1 MTVKIQP
8 VAGYL
13 LVKPQEPEEKTAS
26 GIILPVSSTED
37 QQTGTVLATGGDY
50 LTDSGTKKSSPAK
63 VDDQIIFKEWG
74 KQKYKLASE
83 EYYLVKYDD
92 VVAILK

>member
-1 MTVKIQP
+1 MTLKIHP

-13 LVKPQEPEEKTAS
+13 LVKPASPEEKTSS
-26 GIILPVSSTED
+26 GIILPKNNTED

-50 LTDSGTKKSSPAK
+50 LTDSGTKRSSPASIN
-63 VDDQIIFKEWG
+63 DQIIFKEWG
-74 KQKYKLASE
+74 KQKYKLDTD

>member
-1 MTVKIQP
+1 MTTKIQP

-13 LVKPQEPEEKTAS
+13 LVQPEVPEEKTAS
-26 GIILPVSSTED
+26 GIILAKSNTED

-50 LTDSGTKKSSPAK
+50 TTDSGVKKSSPVK
-63 VDDQIIFKEWG
+63 VDDKIIFKEWG
-74 KQKYKLASE
+74 KQKYKLGSD